1 MLTYFSN
8 SWAQTEAIASEF
20 ARTLKLGDV
29 IAYCGGLGAGKT
41 AFTRG
46 LATGLQV
53 HGEVSSPTFAL
64 VHEYKG
70 SPSLYH
76 FDMYR
81 IQTLEDVHSTGYFD
95 YLDLNEIMAV
105 EWSENVPELF
115 DERTI
120 YVELL
125 VTGEDTRT
133 INIFTKKGGQRL

>member
-1 MLTYFSN
+1 MLTYFST
-8 SWAQTEAIASEF
+8 STKQTELIATEF
-20 ARTLKLGDV
+20 AQSLKPGDV

-46 LATGLQV
+46 LALGLQV
-53 HGEVSSPTFAL
+53 RGEVSSPTFAL

-70 SPSLYH
+70 TPSLYH

-81 IQTLEDVHSTGYFD
+81 IQTLDDVHSTGYFD
-95 YLDLNEIMAV
+95 YLDLHEIIAV

-115 DERTI
+115 DEHTI
-120 YVELL
+120 YIELL

-133 INIFTKKGGQRL
+133 INIFTKKGGQRI